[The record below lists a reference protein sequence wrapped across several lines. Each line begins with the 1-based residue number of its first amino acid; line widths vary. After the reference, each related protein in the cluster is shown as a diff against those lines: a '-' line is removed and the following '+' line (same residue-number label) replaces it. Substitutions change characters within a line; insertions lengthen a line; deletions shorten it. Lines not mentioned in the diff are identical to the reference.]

1 MISVASVRKGLKNLS
16 LVGLTVVAV
25 VSAAIAAV
33 PGFPFAE
40 DFSNDNLKGAATT
53 AEWDA
58 AAPDELRMGSASS
71 LTAMTLNR
79 TPLGGAGE
87 DQLTSRDIV
96 LGDLDGD
103 GDLDAVIGNEG
114 LISPTGSLP
123 GGPNMIYFNNA
134 GAFNTPAVAVNAGD
148 SRRTRGMAIGDI
160 DNDGDLDVAACNY
173 QQPGTFNLNDGFG
186 NFAAGVA
193 FTSQSRRTWRCDLLD
208 VDSDGD
214 LDYVEVNS
222 NGPNAVY
229 QNLLVESGAA
239 RTLSFGPEIRIT
251 SDQFKTRSVTFG
263 DINNDGD
270 VDMIAG
276 DQDAPNQIYRW
287 STNGLFEATGE
298 VHNNNNTTFALGLA
312 DLDGDGYLD
321 LVEGNK
327 DGATQIY
334 LNQGAGA
341 PGSFGNPTAL
351 ADSNGLL
358 DPQGHT
364 TVDLL
369 LRDID
374 RDGDIDIIEGNN
386 GEWDHD
392 ADGVPG
398 EDCQVAGP
406 TACIGQPIRIF
417 LNNGNGT
424 FANGIDIQPP
434 AIDKVYGMAAGDI
447 DQDGRLDFVTAH
459 SVNTDG
465 VAALGGNAVYM
476 NAGTVGGATVRQ
488 LDSVAV
494 STNDV
499 DGGSAAIPNARLT
512 VTRAQTAPQAQ
523 MAWYLSNEGNA
534 PSAAF
539 IRALPGVPVAFP
551 NPNGNQLAWKVEM
564 LQHSPNG
571 AQDAQVASIN
581 IADNGRPVFTNVGN
595 LAGVEGQNFL
605 STLSLYFSDADGD
618 ALTYQISGLPAG
630 TGLTLNASSGQLSGV
645 PTNDDAINS
654 PIALTISAFDGAESR
669 DGNISMTVSNAV
681 NDLPVANDDGPYVI
695 DEGGAIA
702 STFRVLDNDTDP
714 DTNNV
719 DLMAV
724 LDTPPTNSALFEL
737 KPDGTFDYTHDGS
750 ETISDS
756 FTYRADDGTS
766 VSTNVGTVSITI
778 NPVNDAPTITVTG
791 AATVNI
797 IAGDAYADAGA
808 SADDAEDGDIS
819 ASVVVG
825 GDVVDNNTPG
835 TYVITYDVTDSG
847 GIPATQATR
856 TVNVGTNNPPVITLT
871 GSAAVALETG
881 AAYAEQGATAMDDE
895 DGDITGA
902 IVIGG
907 DMVNTAAAGTYT
919 VTYNVTDMDGNPATE
934 VTRTVTVTDPPPPP
948 PPPKKK
954 SGGGATGLLE
964 FFGLGF
970 AGLVMF
976 RRRRAMRK

>member
-33 PGFPFAE
+33 PDFPFTE
-40 DFSNDNLKGAATT
+40 DFSNDILKGAATS

-58 AAPDELRMGSASS
+58 VAPDELRMRKASD
-71 LTAMTLNR
+71 LTAMTLVR
-79 TPLGGAGE
+79 SPLGGAGE

-114 LISPTGSLP
+114 VVGPFGIP
-123 GGPNMIYFNNA
+123 GGPNMVYFNNA
-134 GAFNTPAVAVNAGD
+134 GAFNTPAVAIGAGD
-148 SRRTRGMAIGDI
+148 SRKTRGLAIGDI
-160 DNDGDLDVAACNY
+160 DNDGDLDLAACNF
-173 QQPGTFNLNDGFG
+173 QQPGAYYLNNGFG
-186 NFAAGVA
+186 NFAAGVE
-193 FTSQSRRTWRCDLLD
+193 FTSQSRRSWRCDLFD

-214 LDYVEVNS
+214 LDFVEVNE
-222 NGPNAVY
+222 NEQNAIY
-229 QNLLVESGAA
+229 PNLLIESGAA
-239 RTLSFGPEIRIT
+239 GTLSFGPEIRIT
-251 SDQFKTRSVTFG
+251 GHQFKTRSVAFG

-270 VDMIAG
+270 IDMIAG
-276 DQDAPNQIYRW
+276 DQGSPNQIYRW
-287 STNGLFEATGE
+287 SDGFVATGD
-298 VHNNNNTTFALGLA
+298 VHTNNNTTFALGLA

-327 DGATQIY
+327 DAATQIY
-334 LNQGAGA
+334 LNQGAGNA
-341 PGSFGNPTAL
+341 GSFGNPTAL
-351 ADSNGLL
+351 ADSNGLP

-369 LRDID
+369 LRDMD
-374 RDGDIDIIEGNN
+374 RDGDIDIVEGNN

-392 ADGVPG
+392 NDGVPG
-398 EDCQVAGP
+398 EDCAVPGP
-406 TACIGQPIRIF
+406 TACIGQPIRLF
-417 LNNGNGT
+417 LNNGDGT
-424 FANGIDIQPP
+424 FANGINLQPP
-434 AIDKVYGMAAGDI
+434 AIDKVYSMAAGDI
-447 DQDGRLDFVTAH
+447 DRDGRLDFVTAH

-476 NAGTVGGATVRQ
+476 NSGTLGLGDVRQ

-494 STNDV
+494 SVADV
-499 DGGSAAIPNARLT
+499 DGGNAAIPHARLT

-523 MAWYLSNEGNA
+523 LAWYLSNEGNA
-534 PSAAF
+534 SSAKF
-539 IRALPGVPVAFP
+539 VRALPGVPVAFP
-551 NPNGNQLAWKVEM
+551 DPNGNQLAWKVEM
-564 LQHSPNG
+564 LQHSPHA
-571 AQDAQVASIN
+571 AQAAQVASIN
-581 IADNGRPVFTNVGN
+581 IADNGRPIFTDQGD
-595 LAGVEGQNFL
+595 LAGVEGQNFV
-605 STLSLYFSDADGD
+605 STLSLYFNDPDGD

-630 TGLTLNASSGQLSGV
+630 TGLTLVASSGQLSGV

-681 NDLPVANDDGPYVI
+681 NDPPVANDDGPYVI

-714 DTNNV
+714 DTNNGN
-719 DLMAV
+719 LLAV
-724 LDTPPTNSALFEL
+724 LVTAPTNSALFEL

-750 ETISDS
+750 ESISDS
-756 FTYRADDGTS
+756 FTYRADDGGS
-766 VSTNVGTVSITI
+766 QSNVATVSITI
-778 NPVNDAPTITVTG
+778 NPVNDAPIVTING
-791 AATVNI
+791 AATVFVL
-797 IAGDAYADAGA
+797 AGDAYADAGA
-808 SADDAEDGDIS
+808 TADDAEDGDIS
-819 ASVVVG
+819 ADIVVG
-825 GDVVDNNTPG
+825 GDAVDTNTPG
-835 TYVITYDVTDSG
+835 AYVITYNVTDSG
-847 GIPATQATR
+847 GAVATQATR

-871 GSAAVALETG
+871 GNAAIALETG
-881 AAYAEQGATAMDDE
+881 DAYTDAGATATDVE
-895 DGDITGA
+895 DGDLTAA
-902 IVIGG
+902 IVVGG
-907 DMVNTAAAGTYT
+907 DVVNTAAAGTYT
-919 VTYNVTDMDGNPATE
+919 ITYNVTDMNGNAATE

-976 RRRRAMRK
+976 RRRRARKLLA